1 MAKNIPRTIDNTR
14 VYDSSSYLTAD
25 PASLRAAEERAAEAS
40 RLVNAPEGEAMDE
53 DEDEEE
59 SDEEDEEQPKA
70 GPSGSKAKAAADDDE
85 EADEDEDGDEEEDEA
100 EEEAEEEKP
109 AAPVHTAPPRI
120 LITTSPGPSKPTYHF
135 CDDLKSIFPGGEFF
149 KRPKGRGFELGRVAR
164 WGAKR
169 GYSAV
174 IVVNEDHKKP
184 SKSRDLALPVTV
196 ADRRR
201 SHSHQPPRGANSL
214 LQAQQCPAWF

>member
-1 MAKNIPRTIDNTR
+1 
-14 VYDSSSYLTAD
+14 
-25 PASLRAAEERAAEAS
+25 
-40 RLVNAPEGEAMDE
+40 MDE
-53 DEDEEE
+53 DEE
-59 SDEEDEEQPKA
+59 SDEEEEEPKA
-70 GPSGSKAKAAADDDE
+70 GPSGSKAQAEEDDE
-85 EADEDEDGDEEEDEA
+85 DDEDMEDEGEGEGEDA
-100 EEEAEEEKP
+100 EEETEEKQKAP
-109 AAPVHTAPPRI
+109 EPVHTAPPRI

-184 SKSRDLALPVTV
+184 SELSMNAPQLTSDALTLI
-196 ADRRR
+196 
-201 SHSHQPPRGANSL
+201 NL
-214 LQAQQCPAWF
+214 PAGPTAYFKLSSVQLGSDIHGHGRATAHNRTSS

>member
-1 MAKNIPRTIDNTR
+1 M
-14 VYDSSSYLTAD
+14 
-25 PASLRAAEERAAEAS
+25 
-40 RLVNAPEGEAMDE
+40 

-59 SDEEDEEQPKA
+59 SVEDEDEDEDEDREDGEPKA
-70 GPSGSKAKAAADDDE
+70 GPSGSQTKAEAAADD
-85 EADEDEDGDEEEDEA
+85 EDEGDENDEA
-100 EEEAEEEKP
+100 EDAEVEEDAEEEKP

-169 GYSAV
+169 GFNAV

-184 SKSRDLALPVTV
+184 SGFIGTFRNPFADSRCP
-196 ADRRR
+196 
-201 SHSHQPPRGANSL
+201 HSHQSPCWAYGL
-214 LQAQQCPAWF
+214 LQAEQRSAWI